1 MKTFLKSSL
10 LATVCAVA
18 FTIMQIGAPQHAGAT
33 PVTYSFTGAISEVS
47 FPLFTGGGTGANGF
61 NSGLTL
67 SGAFEFNHFAVPTS
81 LTSTVA
87 TYGNAVN
94 RLSLR
99 IGDYSS
105 PNALGGGLFGT
116 NMIQITNGPTD
127 AYLVRTSALG
137 PLVKGLAPSIFE
149 IDLQDG
155 GGTAFNSL
163 ALPGAQAPNLT
174 AFNMN
179 RWRLIFKDGSFIQ
192 GSLTSLQAVPLPAT
206 LLLFGA
212 GVIALVGLGAG
223 GARNL
228 RKLGV

>member
-1 MKTFLKSSL
+1 
-10 LATVCAVA
+10 
-18 FTIMQIGAPQHAGAT
+18 
-33 PVTYSFTGAISEVS
+33 VTYSFTGAISEVS
-47 FPLFTGGGTGANGF
+47 FPLFTSGGTGANGF

-67 SGAFEFNHFAVPTS
+67 SGSFEFNHFAVPTS

-94 RLSLR
+94 RLSLQ
-99 IGDYSS
+99 IGDYVS
-105 PNALGGGLFGT
+105 PNALGGGLMGI
-116 NMIQITNGPTD
+116 NMIQITNGSMD
-127 AYLVRTSALG
+127 RYLVQTSAVG
-137 PLVKGLAPSIFE
+137 SLVKGLAPSIFE

-163 ALPGAQAPNLT
+163 VLPGAQAPTLSSFNL
-174 AFNMN
+174 N

-192 GSLTSLQAVPLPAT
+192 GSITSLQAVPLPAT

-212 GVIALVGLGAG
+212 GIIALVGLGAG

-228 RKLGV
+228 RKLGA